1 MKTGLIIEAEET
13 DKGLNNFSIKRVHVK
28 GEDWVDNE
36 GNDFNMI
43 DANKWVDLMVEGIV
57 TVIYNAHECNVKDSA
72 EYLREVIHKL
82 EQAFIK
88 PADVSV
94 VHSEEKE
101 ILGKNSSV
109 NLGIYGKDSYH
120 FQKWMITIKDDVTRY
135 GSGSYYI
142 NMLSTMNVDE
152 LYQEYLKE
160 KSK

>member
-28 GEDWVDNE
+28 GEDWVNNE
-36 GNDFNMI
+36 GDDFNMV
-43 DANKWVDLMVEGIV
+43 DANKWTDLMVEGII
-57 TVIYNAHECNVKDSA
+57 TVIYNAHERNVKDSA

-101 ILGKNSSV
+101 ILGRNSNN
-109 NLGIYGKDSYH
+109 NLGDYGKNSYH
-120 FQKWMITIKDDVTRY
+120 FKQWIIGIEEDVARY
-135 GSGSYYI
+135 GSNSCYI
-142 NMLSTMNVDE
+142 KQLSTMNVDE

-160 KSK
+160 KK